1 VRCKLA
7 WRGDRAQD
15 AAMSV
20 ANTLAPLVDFVF
32 PPRCPLCGEGIAAQA
47 GVCVGCWQE
56 LVIPGKPAC

>member
-1 VRCKLA
+1 
-7 WRGDRAQD
+7 
-15 AAMSV
+15 MSV